1 MIQKVNLF
9 LNKKELFIV
18 VITLFLFILSRL
30 FISYINYKDFISK
43 PFYYTNAKVI
53 TIYPQS
59 AKNIQDSSQ
68 LVKVK
73 SKEGYIFFIYLNSK
87 RSFKNQKVRVKL
99 IPNKEIRFIDFMTIS
114 FFKYKI
120 KDIFLTKNIES
131 KFEILQKEIISQHKN
146 NFISEF
152 YSAIFLATPIS
163 KELRLQVSKLGVSHL
178 IALSGFHLSI
188 LWIFIYKLIAI
199 PYKYTQKRYFPYR
212 HSLLDIGFIT
222 ILTLGFYLWFVD
234 MPPSLIRSYSMILFA
249 WILTL
254 LGIEIFS
261 FSFLLMIVL
270 GLLSIDISLF
280 FSIAFW
286 LSVSGVFY
294 IYLIG
299 LHTKNIKNKIF
310 KYLIFPIGIFFLMLP
325 VVHTIFDITSILQPF
340 SILLSLIFIL
350 FYPISI
356 FLHILGYGYIFDK
369 YLLLLIDVSSKELSY
384 LMPLTF
390 DILLIYLIVSITS
403 IFSKNIF
410 WFLVLISISYAI
422 YLFI

>member
-1 MIQKVNLF
+1 MALLI
-9 LNKKELFIV
+9 
-18 VITLFLFILSRL
+18 FILIRL
-30 FISYINYKDFISK
+30 FISYIDYRDFISK

-53 TIYPQS
+53 ALYPQS

-68 LVKVK
+68 LLKVK

-87 RSFKNQKVRVKL
+87 ESFKNQIVRVRL
-99 IPNKEIRFIDFMTIS
+99 IPTKEIRFIDFMTIS
-114 FFKYKI
+114 FLKYDI
-120 KDIFLTKNIES
+120 KNIFLTNHIES
-131 KFEILQKEIISQHKN
+131 KFEIIQKEIISQHKN

-163 KELRLQVSKLGVSHL
+163 KEFRLEVSKLGVSHL

-188 LWIFIYKLIAI
+188 LWIFVYKLTAI
-199 PYKYTQKRYFPYR
+199 PYKYAQKRYFPYR

-234 MPPSLIRSYSMILFA
+234 MPPSLVRSYSMILFA
-249 WILTL
+249 WITTL

-261 FSFLLMIVL
+261 LSFLLIIVL
-270 GLLSIDISLF
+270 GLLAIDIFLF

-286 LSVSGVFY
+286 LSVFGVFY
-294 IYLIG
+294 IYLID
-299 LHTKNIKNKIF
+299 LHTKNIKNKIL

-325 VVHTIFDITSILQPF
+325 VVHIIFDITSILQPI
-340 SILLSLIFIL
+340 SILLSLIFVL

-356 FLHILGYGYIFDK
+356 LLHLIGYGYILDE
-369 YLLLLIDVSSKELSY
+369 YLLLLIDISSKKMLY

-390 DILLIYLIVSITS
+390 DILLIYLVVSIVS

-410 WFLVLISISYAI
+410 WFLVLITISYAI
-422 YLFI
+422 YLFIPI